1 MFSFSAL
8 FVTGLFSLLAGA
20 VLGAIGLYYARSHFL
35 GGGIEQRLHQ
45 AETELKNYQ
54 REVAEHFAHTSQLVN
69 NLSDAYRE
77 VNEHLANGALKLATP
92 AISQQIL
99 HAADGNAKASLR
111 EQPLEPPRDWAPTKG
126 TLSDDYGLRD
136 DDQDKIQSHHH
147 FRPTESADDYDFDG
161 KASRY

>member
-1 MFSFSAL
+1 VFSFSAL
-8 FVTGLFSLLAGA
+8 FVTGLFSLLAGVA
-20 VLGAIGLYYARSHFL
+20 LGAFGLYYARAHL
-35 GGGIEQRLHQ
+35 MGRGIEQRLHQ
-45 AETELKNYQ
+45 AESELKVYQ

-69 NLSDAYRE
+69 NLTHAYRE

-99 HAADGNAKASLR
+99 DAAGGNAKASLR
-111 EQPLEPPRDWAPTKG
+111 EQPLEPPRDWAPSKG
-126 TLSDDYGLRD
+126 TLSDDYGLHD
-136 DDQDKIQSHHH
+136 EDHTQSHQH